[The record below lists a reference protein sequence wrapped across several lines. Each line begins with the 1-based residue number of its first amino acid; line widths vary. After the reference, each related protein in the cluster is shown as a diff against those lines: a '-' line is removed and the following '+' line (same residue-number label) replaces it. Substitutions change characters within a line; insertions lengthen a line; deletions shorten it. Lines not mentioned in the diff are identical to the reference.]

1 MKRGINAFFWVALLL
16 AAVVV
21 LVRVQG
27 NKNARTF
34 PATATAT
41 ASSITSAPRLAL
53 PQPQPVDAAVERPV
67 PPAFVGPSEKA
78 VMDELRATV
87 KSDPARATELAM
99 EARKRFGNDTA
110 DAEERDALLIDS
122 LINQQRIGA
131 ARAEAEDYLERY
143 PQGRFA
149 QHIFIMLG
157 VHPRPHGPNR

>member
-1 MKRGINAFFWVALLL
+1 L
-16 AAVVV
+16 V
-21 LVRVQG
+21 L
-27 NKNARTF
+27 
-34 PATATAT
+34 PH
-41 ASSITSAPRLAL
+41 S
-53 PQPQPVDAAVERPV
+53 VDAAAERPA
-67 PPAFVGPSEKA
+67 PPALTGPNEKA

-87 KSDPARATELAM
+87 KSDPARATELALQ
-99 EARKRFGNDTA
+99 ARKRFGNDTPE
-110 DAEERDALLIDS
+110 AEERDALLIDS